1 MTVRR
6 RDLDA
11 LLEQLTRGVNDP
23 RAGLFGPGS
32 ISWRVNREAV
42 LFAGG
47 GRAAL
52 LQLAH
57 PAVAHAIEQHSPTR
71 TDPQGRFVRTF
82 THVYAMLFG
91 DLESTLE
98 AARRVHKTH
107 ARIRGPI
114 TESGGTY
121 LAGDHYHAND
131 QAALLWVFATL
142 VDTTLKTYS
151 LFVQRLSPGERARYY
166 EESKRFGQLFG
177 IAPQL
182 FPADYPAFRRYFK
195 DTLSSGML
203 HVTAYAR
210 DLARF
215 LLASPSPL
223 FAPAMGGYR
232 VLTAGLL
239 PRELREPYGFD
250 HGPTRRAAFWLEV
263 RGLRAMVST
272 LPARLRFVP
281 AYVDAKRRMQGKG
294 PDRVGRWLEHFVVRH
309 LPQAAK

>member
-6 RDLDA
+6 RDLEG
-11 LLEQLTRGVNDP
+11 LLSELTRGVHDP

-57 PAVAHAIEQHSPTR
+57 PAVSHAIEQHSPTKS
-71 TDPQGRFVRTF
+71 DPQGRFVRTF

-98 AARRVHKTH
+98 AARRVHTTH
-107 ARIRGPI
+107 ARIRGDI
-114 TESGGTY
+114 TEPGGAFA
-121 LAGDHYHAND
+121 AGDRYQAND
-131 QAALLWVFATL
+131 REALLWVFATL
-142 VDTTLKTYS
+142 VDSTLQAYS
-151 LFVQRLSPGERARYY
+151 LLVQPLSPGERERYY
-166 EESKRFGQLFG
+166 DESKMFGQLFG
-177 IAPQL
+177 IPPEL
-182 FPADYPAFRRYFK
+182 FPADYPAFRRYFNE
-195 DTLSSGML
+195 TVESGTL

-210 DLARF
+210 SLARF
-215 LLASPSPL
+215 LLASPSPW

-239 PRELREPYGFD
+239 PSELREPYGFEQ
-250 HGPTRRAAFWLEV
+250 GPGKQAAFWLEV
-263 RGLRAMVST
+263 RALRAAVSA

-294 PDRVGRWLEHFVVRH
+294 PDRVGRWLEQMVVRH

>member
-6 RDLDA
+6 RDLEA
-11 LLEQLTRGVNDP
+11 LLEELTRGVRDP

-57 PAVAHAIEQHSPTR
+57 PAVSHAIEQHSPTKS
-71 TDPQGRFVRTF
+71 DPQGRFVRTF
-82 THVYAMLFG
+82 TQVYAMLFG

-98 AARRVHKTH
+98 AARTVHKIH
-107 ARIRGPI
+107 ARIRGDI
-114 TESGGTY
+114 TEEGGTY
-121 LAGDHYHAND
+121 ILGDRYQAND
-131 QAALLWVFATL
+131 RKALLWVFATL

-151 LFVQRLSPGERARYY
+151 LLVRPLSPGERARYY
-166 EESKRFGQLFG
+166 DESKRFGQLFG
-177 IAPQL
+177 IPPEL
-182 FPADYPAFRRYFK
+182 FPADYKQFRQYFK
-195 DTLSSGML
+195 DTVSSGTL

-215 LLASPSPL
+215 LLASPSPW

-239 PRELREPYGFD
+239 PPELREPYGFVQ
-250 HGPTRRAAFWLEV
+250 GPARRAAFWLEV
-263 RGLRAMVST
+263 RGLRAAVST

-281 AYVDAKRRMQGKG
+281 AYVDARRRMQGKG
-294 PDRVGRWLEHFVVRH
+294 PDRVGRWLEQFVVRH